1 MTSAASAE
9 TPGLHGSR
17 RPVLLLAALG
27 VVYGDIGTSPLY
39 TIREA
44 FGLAGLPL
52 GEATVLGVLSL
63 IFWALL
69 MVVTLKYVAVI
80 MQADN
85 QGEGGVLALATLAQR
100 GVPRGGR
107 RQRTVLV
114 LAMVGAALFY
124 GDCIL
129 TPAISVLS
137 AVEGLEVATPAFA
150 PYIVPIA
157 LAILAGLFVMQRR
170 GTAGVGLLFGPV
182 ICLWFA
188 TLATLGVLQI
198 VANPGVLRALNPVH
212 VLNLFAHHGWEAFVA
227 LGAVVLAVTGA
238 EALYA
243 DMGHFGR
250 WPIRFAWFA
259 LVFPSLVLNYFGQGA
274 LLLQNPGAL
283 VNPFY
288 LLAPSWALYP
298 LVMLATWATVIASQ
312 AVISGA
318 FSLAR
323 QAVQLGYLP
332 RLEIRHTSEHQ
343 IGQVYL
349 PRVNWALMV
358 AVGLVVVGFGSS
370 SRLAAAYGIAVLG
383 TMIITVI
390 LAFIVAVTVWRWQ
403 PLIAT
408 LPFAVF
414 LAVDLGFFSSTAL
427 KIPAGGWLPI
437 VFAAAVF
444 ALMSTWRKGRE
455 ALFQRLY
462 RGAPSLPSFLA
473 SLRREQPLRV
483 HGTAV
488 FPTGNPDAVPRALLH
503 NLKHNK
509 VLHERVVVLTVLTE
523 DVPRVPEAER
533 VEVEHLGG
541 NFHRVLMHYGF
552 MEHPDV
558 TLALMQSQ
566 LGAPEPTYLDTSFFL
581 SRESLIPS
589 DKPDLPRWRERIFIQ
604 MSNTALRATSDC
616 PRTGWSRSAAKSK
629 SRRRRLPPRPGTR
642 ARAVAGAPQWRA
654 HLPSW
659 APDLPPYPVDEMQ
672 AFGGPSARVKPVG
685 VGVAGAPSAST
696 PILQLG

>member
-1 MTSAASAE
+1 MMTSAGSAE
-9 TPGLHGSR
+9 GPASRGSR
-17 RPVLLLAALG
+17 SPVLLLAALG

-39 TIREA
+39 TMREA
-44 FGLAGLPL
+44 FGLTGLPL
-52 GEATVLGVLSL
+52 GEPTVLGVLSL

-85 QGEGGVLALATLAQR
+85 QGEGGVLALAALALR
-100 GVPRGGR
+100 GLRAGGR
-107 RQRTVLV
+107 RHRSVLV

-137 AVEGLEVATPAFA
+137 AVEGLEVATPAFD
-150 PYIVPIA
+150 PYVIPIA
-157 LAILAGLFVMQRR
+157 ITILAGLFVMQRR
-170 GTAGVGLLFGPV
+170 GTAGVGVLFGPV
-182 ICLWFA
+182 ICVWFA
-188 TLATLGVLQI
+188 TIAMLGLIEI
-198 VANPGVLRALNPVH
+198 VANPGVLRALNPVYA
-212 VLNLFAHHGWEAFVA
+212 LSFFAHHGWEAFVA

-250 WPIRFAWFA
+250 WPIRFAWFV
-259 LVFPSLVLNYFGQGA
+259 LVLPSLVLNYFGQGA
-274 LLLQNPGAL
+274 LLLRDPGAL

-298 LVMLATWATVIASQ
+298 LVVLATWATIIASQ

-349 PRVNWALMV
+349 PRVNWGLMV
-358 AVGLVVVGFGSS
+358 AVGLVVIGFGSS

-383 TMIITVI
+383 TMIITIV
-390 LAFIVAVTVWRWQ
+390 LAFIVAVTIWRWH
-403 PLIAT
+403 PLIAA

-437 VFAAAVF
+437 AFAAAVF
-444 ALMSTWRKGRE
+444 VVMSTWRKGRE

-473 SLRREQPLRV
+473 SLSRQPPMRV
-483 HGTAV
+483 LGTAV

-523 DVPRVPEAER
+523 DVPRVPDSER
-533 VEVEHLGG
+533 VQVEHLGG
-541 NFHRVLMHYGF
+541 NFHRVSLRYGF
-552 MEHPDV
+552 MEQPDV
-558 TLALMQSQ
+558 APALMRCQ
-566 LGAPEPTYLDTSFFL
+566 LGVPEPTYLDTSFFL
-581 SRESLIPS
+581 SRESLIAS
-589 DKPDLPRWRERIFIQ
+589 ERPDLPRWRERIFIQ
-604 MSNTALRATSDC
+604 MSNAALDAT
-616 PRTGWSRSAAKSK
+616 RYF
-629 SRRRRLPPRPGTR
+629 RLP
-642 ARAVAGAPQWRA
+642 A
-654 HLPSW
+654 
-659 APDLPPYPVDEMQ
+659 D
-672 AFGGPSARVKPVG
+672 RVVEIG
-685 VGVAGAPSAST
+685 SQVE
-696 PILQLG
+696 I